1 MSRPHTD
8 IDAGRERLVDI
19 VTELIEERGSAGLSM
34 GEVATRASMS
44 PANLYRYF
52 ENKDAM
58 IEAVAERWFRPKVAA
73 MEEVVA
79 SDLPARRKMFEFY
92 ARRFALIRAMWDK
105 DPVVF
110 QTYCEVGEEHFDV
123 VRSYVDLGDHYL
135 GVIIGEAMDEG
146 AFAGL
151 GVDEA
156 ISLVNQML
164 APYVN
169 ISLMAMVM
177 PKLSEAK
184 LARIVDAVFDGLSG
198 ADRGAMGVTGL
209 RAA

>member
-1 MSRPHTD
+1 MSRPPTD
-8 IDAGRERLVDI
+8 IEAGRERLVDLL
-19 VTELIEERGSAGLSM
+19 TELVEERGSAALNM
-34 GEVATRASMS
+34 TEVASRAGMS
-44 PANLYRYF
+44 PSNLYRYF
-52 ENKDAM
+52 DNKDAM

-79 SDLPARRKMFEFY
+79 SDLPARRKMYEFY
-92 ARRFALIRAMWDK
+92 ARRFTLIRAMWQR

-110 QTYCEVGEEHFDV
+110 QTYCEVGEEHFEV

-146 AFAGL
+146 HFAGL
-151 GVDEA
+151 EVDEA

-164 APYVN
+164 AAYVN

-184 LARIVDAVFDGLSG
+184 LARIVDAVFDGLS
-198 ADRGAMGVTGL
+198 AVDRGAAGVTGL